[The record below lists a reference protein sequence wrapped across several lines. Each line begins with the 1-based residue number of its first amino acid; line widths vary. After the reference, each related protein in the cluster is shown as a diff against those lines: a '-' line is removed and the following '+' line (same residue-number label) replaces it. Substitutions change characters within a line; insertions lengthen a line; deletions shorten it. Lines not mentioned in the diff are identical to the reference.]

1 MEHRV
6 KTIMRPI
13 HQVQIKQFLR
23 LRNGCLVQENSIPR
37 FEKNFLEV
45 TYLPLHHFY
54 TNTQICSKESYE
66 KSEQSVHGELYAF
79 AHYIF
84 SASYKSRRKTKR
96 KRTRERKERRKKMQ
110 LNEDLRKYLRSNIT
124 HGAPLEKVF

>member
-1 MEHRV
+1 
-6 KTIMRPI
+6 MRPI

-66 KSEQSVHGELYAF
+66 KSEQSVHGELHAF

-96 KRTRERKERRKKMQ
+96 KEPGNEKK
-110 LNEDLRKYLRSNIT
+110 D
-124 HGAPLEKVF
+124 EKKCSWTKIFESIYVVILLTEPRWKRCFK